1 VSSITVRNLENQEIG
16 DIELDDAI
24 FGLPVRRDILA
35 RVVNW
40 QLAKRR
46 AGTHKTKGISDIQG
60 TTRKPYKQKGT
71 GRARQGSL
79 RSPQFRGGAVIFGP
93 VVRSHA
99 FSLPKKVR
107 RLGLK
112 TALSAK
118 LGEGKLVVIDA
129 AHAAE
134 PKTKTLRARLDAL
147 GWGSVLIIDGPAVD
161 ENFARAARN
170 LPRVDV
176 LPQQGANV
184 YDILR
189 RDTLVLTRAAVE
201 HLEARLK

>member
-1 VSSITVRNLENQEIG
+1 MKLIVRNLDNEEVG
-16 DIELDDAI
+16 DIELADEV
-24 FGLPVRRDILA
+24 FGVPIRRDILA

-46 AGTHKTKGISDIQG
+46 AGTHKAKGISEIRG
-60 TTRKPYKQKGT
+60 TTKKPYKQKGT

-79 RSPQFRGGAVIFGP
+79 RSPQFRGGARIFGP

-99 FSLPKKVR
+99 FDLQKKVR

-112 TALSAK
+112 IALSAK
-118 LGEGKLVVIDA
+118 QDEGKLVVIDA
-129 AHAAE
+129 AHLTEA
-134 PKTKTLRARLDAL
+134 KTKVLRARLATL
-147 GWGSVLIIDGPAVD
+147 GWDSVLIIDGTVVD
-161 ENFARAARN
+161 EGLARAARN

-189 RDTLVLTRAAVE
+189 RDTLVLTREAVR
-201 HLEARLK
+201 HLETRLK

>member
-1 VSSITVRNLENQEIG
+1 MKLTVRNLDNEEVG
-16 DIELDDAI
+16 EIELADEI
-24 FGLPVRRDILA
+24 FGLPIRRDILA

-46 AGTHKTKGISDIQG
+46 AGTHKTKGISEIRG
-60 TTRKPYKQKGT
+60 TTKKPYKQKGT

-79 RSPQFRGGAVIFGP
+79 RSPQFRGGGRIFGP

-99 FSLPKKVR
+99 FDLQKKVR

-112 TALSAK
+112 IALSAK
-118 LGEGKLVVIDA
+118 QDEGKLVVIDT
-129 AHAAE
+129 AHVGEA
-134 PKTKTLRARLDAL
+134 KTKVLRARLAAL
-147 GWGSVLIIDGPAVD
+147 GWNSALIIDGSVVE

-189 RDTLVLTRAAVE
+189 RDTLVLTREAVR

>member
-1 VSSITVRNLENQEIG
+1 MRLSVCNLDNEEIG
-16 DIELDDAI
+16 DIELADEV
-24 FGLPVRRDILA
+24 FGLPIRRDILA

-46 AGTHKTKGISDIQG
+46 AGTHKTKGISEIRG
-60 TTRKPYKQKGT
+60 TTKKPYKQKGT

-79 RSPQFRGGAVIFGP
+79 RSPQFRGGARIFGP

-99 FSLPKKVR
+99 FDLQKKVR

-112 TALSAK
+112 IALSAK
-118 LGEGKLVVIDA
+118 QDEGKLVVIDA
-129 AHAAE
+129 AHIEEA
-134 PKTKTLRARLDAL
+134 KTKALRARLAAL
-147 GWGSVLIIDGPAVD
+147 GWDSVLIIDGSVVE
-161 ENFARAARN
+161 ENFARATRT

-189 RDTLVLTRAAVE
+189 RDTLVLTREAVRE
-201 HLEARLK
+201 LEARLK

>member
-1 VSSITVRNLENQEIG
+1 MKLTVRNIDNQEVG
-16 DIELDDAI
+16 DIELADEI
-24 FGLPVRRDILA
+24 FGLPIRRDILA

-40 QLAKRR
+40 QLARRR
-46 AGTHKTKGISDIQG
+46 AGTHKTKGIGEILG
-60 TTRKPYKQKGT
+60 TTKKPYKQKGT

-79 RSPQFRGGAVIFGP
+79 RSPQFRGGARIFGP

-99 FSLPKKVR
+99 FDLQKKVR

-112 TALSAK
+112 IALSAK
-118 LGEGKLVVIDA
+118 QDEGKLVVIDA
-129 AHAAE
+129 AHIDE
-134 PKTKTLRARLDAL
+134 GKTKALRARLAAL
-147 GWGSVLIIDGPAVD
+147 GGDSMLIIDGSVVE

-184 YDILR
+184 CDILR
-189 RDTLVLTRAAVE
+189 RDTLVLTREAVRQ
-201 HLEARLK
+201 LEARLK

>member
-1 VSSITVRNLENQEIG
+1 VKLIVRNLDNAEVG
-16 DIELDDAI
+16 DIELADEV
-24 FGLPVRRDILA
+24 FGLQIRRDILA

-46 AGTHKTKGISDIQG
+46 AGTHKTKGISEIRG
-60 TTRKPYKQKGT
+60 STRKPYKQKGT

-79 RSPQFRGGAVIFGP
+79 RSPQFRGGARIFGP

-99 FSLPKKVR
+99 FDLQKKVR

-112 TALSAK
+112 IALSAK
-118 LGEGKLVVIDA
+118 QQEGKLAVIDT
-129 AHAAE
+129 AHVDGA
-134 PKTKTLRARLDAL
+134 KTKALRARLAAL
-147 GWGSVLIIDGPAVD
+147 GWDSVLIIDGSVVE
-161 ENFARAARN
+161 ENFARATRN

-189 RDTLVLTRAAVE
+189 RDMLVLTRDAVR

>member
-1 VSSITVRNLENQEIG
+1 MKLQVRNLDNQEVG
-16 DIELDDAI
+16 DIELSEEV

-35 RVVNW
+35 RMVNW

-46 AGTHKTKGISDIQG
+46 AGTHKTKGVSEISG
-60 TTRKPYKQKGT
+60 TTKKPYRQKGT

-93 VVRSHA
+93 VVRSHE
-99 FSLPKKVR
+99 FSLQKKVR
-107 RLGLK
+107 RLALK

-118 LGEGKLVVIDA
+118 QAEGKLVVVDA
-129 AHAAE
+129 ARVDAA
-134 PKTKTLRARLDAL
+134 KTKALAERFRTL
-147 GWGSVLIIDGPAVD
+147 GWDSVLIIDGPAVD

-170 LPRVDV
+170 LPKVDV

-189 RDTLVLTRAAVE
+189 RDTLVLTRDAVQ

>member
-1 VSSITVRNLENQEIG
+1 MRLTVQTLDNEEVG
-16 DIELDDAI
+16 DIELADEV
-24 FGLPVRRDILA
+24 FGLPVRQDILA

-46 AGTHKTKGISDIQG
+46 AGTHKTKGISEIQG

-79 RSPQFRGGAVIFGP
+79 RSPQYRGGARIFGP

-99 FSLPKKVR
+99 FDLQKKVR

-118 LGEGKLVVIDA
+118 QSEGKLVVIDA
-129 AHAAE
+129 ARIDD
-134 PKTKTLRARLDAL
+134 PKTKALRTRLETL
-147 GWGSVLIIDGPAVD
+147 GWDSVLIIDGPTVD
-161 ENFARAARN
+161 QALARAARN

-189 RDTLVLTRAAVE
+189 RDKLVLTREAVR

>member
-1 VSSITVRNLENQEIG
+1 VKLTVRNLDNEEVG
-16 DIELDDAI
+16 DIELADEV
-24 FGLPVRRDILA
+24 FGLPIRRDILA

-46 AGTHKTKGISDIQG
+46 AGTHKTKGISEIRG
-60 TTRKPYKQKGT
+60 TTKKPYKQKGT

-79 RSPQFRGGAVIFGP
+79 RSPQFRGGARIFGP

-99 FSLPKKVR
+99 FDLQKKVR

-112 TALSAK
+112 IALSAK
-118 LGEGKLVVIDA
+118 QEEGKLAIIDA
-129 AHAAE
+129 AHLTEA
-134 PKTKTLRARLDAL
+134 KTKLLRARLAAL
-147 GWGSVLIIDGPAVD
+147 GWDSVLILDGSVVD
-161 ENFARAARN
+161 EGFARAARN

-176 LPQQGANV
+176 LPHQGANV

-189 RDTLVLTRAAVE
+189 RDTLVLTREAVRQ
-201 HLEARLK
+201 LEARLK

>member
-1 VSSITVRNLENQEIG
+1 MKLIVRNLDQEEVG
-16 DIELDDAI
+16 EIELADEI
-24 FGLPVRRDILA
+24 FGLPIRRDILA

-40 QLAKRR
+40 QLARR
-46 AGTHKTKGISDIQG
+46 QAGTHKTKGISEIRG
-60 TTRKPYKQKGT
+60 TTKKPYKQKGT

-79 RSPQFRGGAVIFGP
+79 RSPQFRGGARIFGP

-99 FSLPKKVR
+99 FDLQKKVR

-112 TALSAK
+112 IALSAK
-118 LGEGKLVVIDA
+118 RGEGKLVVIDS
-129 AHAAE
+129 AHIDE
-134 PKTKTLRARLDAL
+134 GKTKALRARLAAFGGD
-147 GWGSVLIIDGPAVD
+147 SVLIIDGSVVE

-176 LPQQGANV
+176 LSHQGANV

-189 RDTLVLTRAAVE
+189 RDTLVLTRDAVRR
-201 HLEARLK
+201 LEARLK